1 MKKTIVPFF
10 NYPHVYNQYSKII
23 KPKLISLLKRGAFI
37 LQSELKIF
45 EKNLAKFLNAKY
57 VIGVADGTNAILL
70 SLRALNI
77 KRGDE
82 VIISSHTYIATASA
96 INDCGG
102 VPVVIDCKEDFM
114 MDENKIEKAISNKT
128 RFIIPTQLNGRV
140 CEMEKILKIAK
151 KYKLKVVEDG
161 AQSIGAKYRGK
172 NSTTFGS
179 TGTLSFYPA
188 KILGCFGDG
197 GAIITNNKKIANKLF
212 KLRDHGRGASGKVET
227 WGTNSRLDN
236 AQAMVLSIKLDFIK
250 KDLRRRRELALIY
263 HKGLR
268 DLKELN
274 LPPAPLENSKNF
286 DVFQNYELT
295 AERRDKLR
303 IFLKKNGIGTLVQ
316 WNGQPIHSIKG
327 IKVKRSSFKKTDA
340 IFKKIL
346 MLPLNTSLK
355 NSEVKYTIN
364 KIRSFYGYK

>member
-1 MKKTIVPFF
+1 M
-10 NYPHVYNQYSKII
+10 
-23 KPKLISLLKRGAFI
+23 
-37 LQSELKIF
+37 
-45 EKNLAKFLNAKY
+45 
-57 VIGVADGTNAILL
+57 
-70 SLRALNI
+70 
-77 KRGDE
+77 
-82 VIISSHTYIATASA
+82 
-96 INDCGG
+96 
-102 VPVVIDCKEDFM
+102 IDCKDDFM

-140 CEMEKILKIAK
+140 CEMDKILKIAK

-161 AQSIGAKYRGK
+161 AQSIGAKYKGK

-212 KLRDHGRGASGKVET
+212 KLRDHGRGISGKVET

-236 AQAMVLSIKLDFIK
+236 IQALVLSSKLSFIN
-250 KDLRRRRELALIY
+250 KDLDRRRELASIY
-263 HKGLR
+263 HEGLK

-274 LPPAPLENSKNF
+274 LPPPPLENSKNF

-295 AERRDKLR
+295 VERRDKLR
-303 IFLKKNGIGTLVQ
+303 LFLKKNGIGTLIQ

-327 IKVKRSSFKKTDA
+327 IKVKRSSFKKTDE

-346 MLPLNTSLK
+346 MIPLNTSLK
-355 NSEVKYTIN
+355 DSEVKYVIN